1 MIKYIKFSQICN
13 KRIVLYA
20 ILFKIV
26 FKIRLYQGVDNY
38 LLKNLKVYKNVNIKL
53 RIIQF
58 LFEIFFGTF
67 RKQVYYFI

>member
-13 KRIVLYA
+13 NRVVLYA

-26 FKIRLYQGVDNY
+26 FKIRLYQEIDNY

-58 LFEIFFGTF
+58 LFEILFDTF

>member
-13 KRIVLYA
+13 NRVVLYA

-26 FKIRLYQGVDNY
+26 FKIRLYQGIDNY

-58 LFEIFFGTF
+58 LFEILFDTF

>member
-13 KRIVLYA
+13 NRIVLYA

-26 FKIRLYQGVDNY
+26 FKIRLYQEIDNY
-38 LLKNLKVYKNVNIKL
+38 LLKNLKVYKNVNIEL

-58 LFEIFFGTF
+58 LFEILFDTF

>member
-13 KRIVLYA
+13 NRIVLYA

-26 FKIRLYQGVDNY
+26 FKIRLYQEIDNY

-58 LFEIFFGTF
+58 LFEILFDTF